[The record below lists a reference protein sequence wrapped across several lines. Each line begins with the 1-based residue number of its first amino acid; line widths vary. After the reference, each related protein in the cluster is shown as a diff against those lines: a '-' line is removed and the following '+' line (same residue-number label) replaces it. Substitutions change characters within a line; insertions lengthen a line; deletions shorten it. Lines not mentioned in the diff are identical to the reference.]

1 MQLTVGLKKITSL
14 SLPDFSTSATTVTV
28 ADEPKTATDITQ
40 DTVQDQTQL
49 AFKMPERDDNEKPL
63 NFEMDLFE
71 QATDVSSNL
80 QNVNNSDN
88 ILCLGLYKC
97 DVGNKFLVFVIHAI
111 YILFWTF
118 VLDVICKAGY
128 YELSWF
134 IFLLPFLIFFLFLA
148 MIIFKTNVLV

>member
-1 MQLTVGLKKITSL
+1 MSKSKKYSINFKKMCTPALLYFTISL
-14 SLPDFSTSATTVTV
+14 ALLIF
-28 ADEPKTATDITQ
+28 
-40 DTVQDQTQL
+40 L
-49 AFKMPERDDNEKPL
+49 G
-63 NFEMDLFE
+63 
-71 QATDVSSNL
+71 L